1 MSKAGSEKM
10 CLKVTKRH
18 TPNPKSVAFLLQVTP
33 QIPQITHR
41 GWSQTITTDIS
52 NTGEDRRR

>member
-10 CLKVTKRH
+10 RLKVTKRH

-33 QIPQITHR
+33 QIPPKSHIV
-41 GWSQTITTDIS
+41 G
-52 NTGEDRRR
+52 